1 MGFWI
6 FASVCV
12 ICLVFLYTKTKNEW
26 NWKKIILWLVGIVIT
41 AIAAFILVL
50 SWDSIFSS
58 DANQNYK
65 GYLSSYK
72 DIKIG
77 SKLSDVQF
85 KYGPLKQEQ
94 KSNGDTFDLYTIGN
108 DAGIYVRADKKVDAI
123 VVFCENGNQDKFNG
137 ISCGDPSEKLE
148 KKFGAD
154 LKILCTV
161 KDKNGWE
168 EVGNVSRAYDV
179 AKYGTR
185 YVLRQNKVVFIGIM
199 QKEDFEKDPKKW
211 GVCD

>member
-26 NWKKIILWLVGIVIT
+26 NWKKIILWLVGIVVV
-41 AIAAFILVL
+41 AIAALILFI
-50 SWDSIFSS
+50 SWDSIFSQ
-58 DANQNYK
+58 APNTQNNK
-65 GYLSSYK
+65 GYLTSYK

-77 SKLSDVQF
+77 SKLSDIQF
-85 KYGPLKQEQ
+85 RYGTLKQE
-94 KSNGDTFDLYTIGN
+94 KKYASDKFDLYTVN
-108 DAGIYVRADKKVDAI
+108 DEAGIYIGADGKVDAI
-123 VVFCENGNQDKFNG
+123 VVFCNGNSDKFNG

-148 KKFGAD
+148 KKFGSD
-154 LKILCTV
+154 LKILCKA

-168 EVGNVSRAYDV
+168 DVEVSRAYDV

-185 YVLRQNKVVFIGIM
+185 YVLTKNKVVFIGIM
-199 QKEDFEKDPKKW
+199 QKEDFDNDQKKW
-211 GVCD
+211 GICD